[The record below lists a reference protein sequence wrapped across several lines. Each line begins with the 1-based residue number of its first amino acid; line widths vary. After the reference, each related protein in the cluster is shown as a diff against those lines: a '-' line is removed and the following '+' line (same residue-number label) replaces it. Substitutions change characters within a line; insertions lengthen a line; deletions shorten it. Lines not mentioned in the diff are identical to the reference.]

1 MRFLR
6 MLTNAVV
13 VGLLGSVYVTALV
26 LQLNPHVPLASQTAL
41 HWAAAVTGFYG
52 PPLTLAVWLL
62 MFAREALSA
71 VPKVPAWLSVR
82 VLAWISALFTGAMS
96 WVTWGNL
103 EGLRAVLDVA
113 AADRLKNGAIAMTVC
128 AAMLL
133 VTAVLRFS
141 FGRRGGRPTAI
152 LMTMVMAASVVV
164 PLATR
169 GAGQPVAPPRD
180 LRRNT
185 MAPLATPLPGVGA
198 PVVRMILLD
207 GASLPFIRERVAS
220 GQLSN
225 FGKILDRGAIVPLAT
240 LKPTQPEPVWAAAAT
255 GKYPPKNG
263 VRSSFIYRA
272 RPDDAVAVNLLPDY
286 CFAQGLTDLGFI
298 TATDAGAETL
308 RARPLWSILADY
320 GLASGVVRWPLT
332 SPAHVARGF
341 VVSDRFERTSQS
353 PLRLDDSVFAAPT
366 TAAELARE
374 AFDATQFSGW
384 PDVLPNADPS
394 AAAAGIANAR
404 WDRSYREALAAVG
417 TPFFVSLSAVRY
429 TGIDWLSHAYFA
441 YTEPARLSSLM
452 RNVSPDE
459 RRRLGGAVDRY
470 YRWVDDQVGETM
482 AALEPGDVLIV
493 VSGFGMEVVS
503 SLTAVINRLLGEEQS
518 GTHEAAPE
526 GFLMAFGANV
536 LAGEYPRGAIV
547 DVAPTVLYYLGVPIG
562 RDMDGFARTDVFQR
576 PFTLGRPITF
586 IASHER

>member
-1 MRFLR
+1 

-26 LQLNPHVPLASQTAL
+26 LQLNPHVPLASATAW
-41 HWAAAVTGFYG
+41 HWAVAVTGFYG
-52 PPLTLAVWLL
+52 PPLTLVVWLL
-62 MFAREALSA
+62 LFAREALSV
-71 VPKVPAWLSVR
+71 VPKVAAWLSVR
-82 VLAWISALFTGAMS
+82 VLAWIGTLFTGAMS
-96 WVTWGNL
+96 WITWGNYA
-103 EGLRAVLDVA
+103 GLRAVLETP
-113 AADRLKNGAIAMTVC
+113 AADRLKDGAIAMTIC
-128 AAMLL
+128 AALLL
-133 VTAVLRFS
+133 VTAALRFS
-141 FGRRGGRPTAI
+141 FGRRGGRPTAVLLTI
-152 LMTMVMAASVVV
+152 VMAASVVV

-169 GAGQPVAPPRD
+169 GAGE
-180 LRRNT
+180 
-185 MAPLATPLPGVGA
+185 APLIRRDGRSLSQSIATPLPGAGA

-207 GASLPFIRERVAS
+207 GASLPFIRERVAA
-220 GQLSN
+220 GQLGN

-272 RPDDAVAVNLLPDY
+272 RPDDSVAVNLLPDY

-298 TATDAGAETL
+298 TATDAGADTL
-308 RARPLWSILADY
+308 RAKPLWSILADY

-332 SPAHVARGF
+332 SPARATRGF
-341 VVSDRFERTSQS
+341 IVSDRFERTSQS
-353 PLRLDDSVFAAPT
+353 PMRLDDSTFASPT

-374 AFDATQFSGW
+374 AFDATQFLPW
-384 PDVLPNADPS
+384 PEALPDAG
-394 AAAAGIANAR
+394 AASLSAAGIANAR
-404 WDRSYREALAAVG
+404 WDRSYREALLTVSA
-417 TPFFVSLSAVRY
+417 PFFVSLSAVRY

-452 RNVSPDE
+452 RNVSPAE

-470 YRWVDDQVGETM
+470 YRWIDDQVGETI
-482 AALEPGDVLIV
+482 ASLQPGDVLIV

-503 SLTAVINRLLGEEQS
+503 SATAVINLLLGEEQS

-526 GFLMAFGANV
+526 GFLMAFGANI

-562 RDMDGFARTDVFQR
+562 RDMDGFARTDIFQR

-586 IASHER
+586 IATHER